1 MSKLLNDLQNEL
13 KELDHYNDQKDVY
26 VILYFISNVY
36 TGVLRKN
43 EWHIYSD
50 KETTIPDNDIF
61 LSGYA
66 FNDDVQ
72 INITKDDDT
81 GKNCFEG
88 IESVKLNDKKYIEEN
103 MFLLSDDENYEIQD
117 DYVKLV
123 QGKKSVVVPQTFT
136 ENEVKSKGITLRV
149 RNYISFDKNDFPY
162 VSCVRLL
169 GFYPY
174 NGGAE

>member
-1 MSKLLNDLQNEL
+1 MKKIVSVLLVLAVLSFSIFAQGGQEAAYPTRNINLVVPYNAGGTTDLTARALANGMAASL
-13 KELDHYNDQKDVY
+13 
-26 VILYFISNVY
+26 
-36 TGVLRKN
+36 G
-43 EWHIYSD
+43 
-50 KETTIPDNDIF
+50 
-61 LSGYA
+61 
-66 FNDDVQ
+66 VQ

-103 MFLLSDDENYEIQD
+103 MFLLSDDENYEIHD